1 MLFCETHEVDA
12 IWYTVANATAS
23 NELGR
28 AAKVAPRG
36 HEDRQSRL
44 ICIYTKDF
52 TDMNDVARV
61 LSKLRDLG
69 LVSMR
74 GKSIYYKCG
83 RFPACCTPG
92 SYSYYL
98 DAYTYLGLTSGN
110 EYNIKASLY
119 SSADILKAKEAG
131 EEKKG
136 GLLYKKKADGNWREL
151 E

>member
-52 TDMNDVARV
+52 TDTNDVARV

-74 GKSIYYKCG
+74 GKSIYYKC
-83 RFPACCTPG
+83 
-92 SYSYYL
+92 

-119 SSADILKAKEAG
+119 NSADILKAKDAG